1 MPQQNTDNAV
11 SRTSSY
17 LPFLKSRHLLEPDFS
32 GPRLEISQ
40 EKAESMK
47 QRLALLY
54 GKGEM
59 PEIYEELERVLKV
72 HHAYMTPEIEQA
84 EAEFDVTERF
94 TEEDVILITYGDLI
108 VSSDDTPLS
117 TLARCANRLFRGLIT
132 TIHILPFFPYSSDRG
147 FSVINY
153 GEVDPRMGTWEDI
166 SELKKS
172 FKLMFD
178 GVVNHCSAKCKWFR
192 RYISGDPDYQCYF
205 LGFDS
210 PDAIDDESMKKI
222 LRPRTSPLLS
232 KFDTING
239 PRYVW
244 TTFSRD
250 QVDLNFKSPR
260 VLLKIV
266 RILLDY
272 VRRGADI
279 IRLDAITY
287 LWREIGTT
295 CAHLEQTHEVVKLL
309 RDILDTIAP
318 HVALISETNV
328 PHSDNIT
335 YFGNGD
341 DEAQMVYNFALPPL
355 VLHTFLKGDAS
366 VLSRWAKEL
375 VPPSKTTAFFNFLDS
390 HDGIGILG
398 ARDYLTEDDI
408 NSLCETVKSK
418 GGFVSM
424 KDNGDGTQS
433 PYELNTTWF
442 SALQSD
448 DENQPQEIQVDRFV
462 ASRAVALVLRG
473 VPGIY
478 LLSMFA
484 SKNDLEAVSRDGVS
498 RSINRSTLF
507 EERIVDM
514 FLDRNSIER
523 KIAEK
528 YMNLL
533 ELRVNDPAFH
543 PGAPQKILDL
553 GNKVFAIKRAS
564 HDGESQALCV
574 INVTDKDISVDLPL
588 SENGMDGKLCDMI
601 TGRKVYPESDP
612 WKVDL
617 EPYQILWLKK
627 RQ

>member
-1 MPQQNTDNAV
+1 MTQHSTDNAV
-11 SRTSSY
+11 SKTSPY

-32 GPRLEISQ
+32 GTRLEIPQ

-59 PEIYEELERVLKV
+59 PEIYTELERVLKV

-108 VSSDDTPLS
+108 ISSDDTPLS
-117 TLARCANRLFRGLIT
+117 TLARCANRLFRGLVT

-210 PDAIDDESMKKI
+210 PDAIDDENMKKI

-239 PRYVW
+239 SRYVW

-335 YFGNGD
+335 YFGNGE

-355 VLHTFLKGDAS
+355 VLHTFLKGNAS
-366 VLSRWAKEL
+366 VLTRWAKEL
-375 VPPSKTTAFFNFLDS
+375 IPPSKTTAFFNFLDS

-398 ARDYLTEDDI
+398 ARDYLTESDI
-408 NSLCETVKSK
+408 DNLCETVKSK

-448 DENQPQEIQVDRFV
+448 DMDQPQEVQIDRFV

-478 LLSMFA
+478 MLSMFA

-528 YMNLL
+528 YMSLL
-533 ELRVNDPAFH
+533 EIRVNDSAFH
-543 PGAPQKILDL
+543 PSAPQEILEL
-553 GNKVFAIKRAS
+553 GSDVFAIKRTS
-564 HDGESQALCV
+564 RDGTSEVLCV
-574 INVTDKDISVDLPL
+574 INVTEKDISISLPL
-588 SENGMDGKLCDMI
+588 SKYGMDGELSDMI
-601 TGRKVYPESDP
+601 TARKVYPESDP
-612 WKVDL
+612 WKLDL